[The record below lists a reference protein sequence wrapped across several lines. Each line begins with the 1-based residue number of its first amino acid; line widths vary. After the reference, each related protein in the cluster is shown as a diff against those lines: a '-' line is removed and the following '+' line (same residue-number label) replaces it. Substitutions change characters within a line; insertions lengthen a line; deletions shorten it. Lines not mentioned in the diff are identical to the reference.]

1 MTLTVVQP
9 KEGEYR
15 WVLTMP
21 ESNQDLDLQSAL
33 DSWLS
38 EHPHDSAQLWL
49 HQVNAQL
56 DAIARAANF
65 APYRDLWQLRC
76 SLPQAP
82 SGIHTRAF
90 TENDINDFLRVN
102 NRAFHWHPEQ
112 GRLTAERFRQTTHE
126 SWYLQ
131 DGFRLLH
138 NPENRLMGFCWTKIH
153 HDTSPKLG
161 EIYVIALDPDFVG
174 RGLGKAL
181 TLAGL
186 EWLSGAGLD
195 RAMLYVEADNFAAN
209 ATYHSI
215 GFTKHH
221 TNRAYRY
228 KP

>member
-1 MTLTVVQP
+1 MTLTIVGP
-9 KEGEYR
+9 KEGEHR

-21 ESNQDLDLQSAL
+21 DGSGDADLQNAL
-33 DSWLS
+33 DTWLA
-38 EHPHDSAQLWL
+38 EHPNDTAQLWL
-49 HQVNAQL
+49 NQVNARK
-56 DAIARAANF
+56 DAIARSVRF
-65 APYRDLWQLRC
+65 EPYRDLWQLRC

-82 SGIHTRAF
+82 SGIRTRAF
-90 TENDINDFLRVN
+90 TANDTNDFLRVN

-112 GRLTAERFRQTTHE
+112 GRLTAERFRQTTQE
-126 SWYLQ
+126 SWYRQ

-138 NPENRLMGFCWTKIH
+138 NPENRLAGFCWTKIH
-153 HDTSPKLG
+153 KNTSPQLG

-186 EWLSGAGLD
+186 EWLSGAGLE
-195 RAMLYVEADNFAAN
+195 RAMLYVEADNAAAN
-209 ATYHSI
+209 ATYFSI